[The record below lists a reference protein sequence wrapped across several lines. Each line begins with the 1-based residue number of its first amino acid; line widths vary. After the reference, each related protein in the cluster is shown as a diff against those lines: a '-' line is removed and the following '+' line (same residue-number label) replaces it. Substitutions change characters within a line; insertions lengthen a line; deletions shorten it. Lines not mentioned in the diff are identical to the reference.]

1 MSLPPA
7 LEDTV
12 VLDLSTVGPAT
23 RAARILAD
31 YGASVVKVG
40 VPPSKSGLQTT
51 PPFYAY
57 SGDRGMRHIKLDLK
71 APDSRAA
78 FHKLVESA
86 DVVIESYRPGVAE
99 RLGIG
104 YEDLRARNEG
114 IVYCSTSGYGQDG
127 PASQRAGHDLN
138 YVAVSGFMHCNGRA
152 EDGRPPIP
160 GASIAD
166 SAAGGMHAA
175 MAILAALLRRTRSGV
190 GEYLDVALAD
200 GMLHLTSIYID
211 EYLATGRSPEPGH
224 YILTGRYACYGTY
237 RAGDG
242 QWLALGVIEPA
253 FWANLCK
260 ALGLELWI
268 DRQHDE
274 GVQDQIRAD
283 LCTAFARKSRD
294 EWVAELADK
303 NTCLTPVYSIAE
315 LVEDPQ
321 FRHRG
326 VIVEAEHPEHGRFR
340 QLGAT
345 FAGQERPSGIQSI
358 PDLAGDSDT
367 FEVLAEIGI
376 SASVI
381 EDLCSRG
388 LVA

>member
-1 MSLPPA
+1 MS
-7 LEDTV
+7 V
-12 VLDLSTVGPAT
+12 
-23 RAARILAD
+23 
-31 YGASVVKVG
+31 
-40 VPPSKSGLQTT
+40 
-51 PPFYAY
+51 
-57 SGDRGMRHIKLDLK
+57 
-71 APDSRAA
+71 
-78 FHKLVESA
+78 
-86 DVVIESYRPGVAE
+86 
-99 RLGIG
+99 
-104 YEDLRARNEG
+104 
-114 IVYCSTSGYGQDG
+114 
-127 PASQRAGHDLN
+127 
-138 YVAVSGFMHCNGRA
+138 
-152 EDGRPPIP
+152 
-160 GASIAD
+160 
-166 SAAGGMHAA
+166 
-175 MAILAALLRRTRSGV
+175 
-190 GEYLDVALAD
+190 
-200 GMLHLTSIYID
+200 
-211 EYLATGRSPEPGH
+211 
-224 YILTGRYACYGTY
+224 
-237 RAGDG
+237 
-242 QWLALGVIEPA
+242 
-253 FWANLCK
+253 ANLCK